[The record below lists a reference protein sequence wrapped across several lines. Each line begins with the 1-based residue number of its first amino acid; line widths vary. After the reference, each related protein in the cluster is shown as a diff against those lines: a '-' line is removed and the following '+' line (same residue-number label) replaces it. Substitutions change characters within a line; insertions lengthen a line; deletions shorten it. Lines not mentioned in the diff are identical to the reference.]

1 MKTNENRMPALIGG
15 FGNYFL
21 PIHLGAPDYF
31 KYLPYNF
38 YCGAPPSFYSINN
51 YNRFDTPSDL
61 SNNKDNTYNFNSIG
75 AYLAGLFEGDGH
87 IILSKKLNS
96 KGKIIYHYIAITFV
110 NGAAKPPLVK
120 KFIEIF
126 GGRLRI
132 KNKGA
137 KRAIVWTISIQKEL
151 VNLINLMNGNL
162 RTPKLSQ
169 FNALIACLNDK
180 YSYNIPIFSP
190 DTSDLNTNG

>member
-1 MKTNENRMPALIGG
+1 MPALIGG

-31 KYLPYNF
+31 KFLPYNL
-38 YCGAPPSFYSINN
+38 YCGAASPPSFYSINN
-51 YNRFDTPSDL
+51 YNPFDSSSDL
-61 SNNKDNTYNFNSIG
+61 SNIKGAAPTYKFNSLG
-75 AYLAGLFEGDGH
+75 PYLAGLFEGDGH

-96 KGKIIYHYIAITFV
+96 KGKIGYHYIAITFV
-110 NGAAKPPLVK
+110 NKDIPLVK
-120 KFIEIF
+120 KFIGLF
-126 GGRLRI
+126 GGRLRFQI
-132 KNKGA
+132 KGA

-162 RTPKLSQ
+162 RTPKISQ

-180 YSYNIPIFSP
+180 YCYNIPIFSQ